1 MKPEY
6 NYILFQG
13 NLDRLSSFSIVNR
26 ILIGGLKNLGY
37 RVKEVPN
44 DTRRKVRLPAEIP
57 DLYIFHGHPYDF
69 VNAPGR
75 SNIFI
80 LNYEYFEIKKE
91 DRVLIDRLNNYFDL
105 VLVSTDFVR
114 EILVKNGLRTRVGM
128 LPWGVDREQFN
139 PGVSPVK
146 INGLKGF
153 NFLYAGVFTERKGID
168 VLIRA
173 YLDEFGADEDVALV
187 IKEAM
192 RQRHYGPW
200 IDRIMASVKNIKSAP
215 KIIHINKADRSI
227 AGYFTA
233 CDAGV
238 FPFRG
243 EGFGLPI
250 LECIA
255 SGRKVLV
262 TRGTG
267 PVDFCNGENSLFIK
281 AQKHRSGGKLQL
293 MPDVLHLRKLMRETF
308 NRGPLNARERK
319 KVVNSVSDFT
329 WQRTIGLLRSYADA
343 ELNALEE
350 MMAKKRR
357 PSHKG
362 PVGSE
367 SPAVTFAYFEKGLTS
382 WRKTSAKI
390 DGALGK
396 AFKNYKSVSF
406 RSRTADRGTDVVIGQ
421 SGFAL
426 EHFTR
431 ASERNPDVLKVLYRE
446 SGPLENML
454 RIANRERRI
463 CGVGGRDV
471 QPIERWRNR
480 LEIETTDRLILFSE
494 ISKRLFKDSG
504 CPEEKIEVLR
514 LGINVHEPVFRK
526 RRKDTRFLFVGT
538 DSFRKGIR
546 ILFEAWDQLKPK
558 RAELVCISD
567 DVLQS
572 RLLLGYLVRNDNI
585 TIKPLMPYRKFVAE
599 YRDIDCLVLPSFEDV
614 FPFVIGEG
622 MGYGKPAILSADTG
636 TSEIL
641 THKHDGLV
649 VETGSVESLKE
660 AILYMC
666 DNSANIKTLGE
677 AAFETATEY
686 SWKRF
691 ERSLCELISRL
702 YDERR

>member
-1 MKPEY
+1 MKPDY

-13 NLDRLSSFSIVNR
+13 NLEKLSSFSIVNR
-26 ILIGGLKNLGY
+26 ILVGGLKDLGY
-37 RVKEVPN
+37 RVKEVPT
-44 DTRRKVRLPAEIP
+44 DTRRKVGLQAEIP

-69 VNAPGR
+69 VNAPGK

-91 DRVLIDRLNNYFDL
+91 DRVLIERLNNYFDL

-114 EILVKNGLRTRVGM
+114 KILIKNGLRTRVGM
-128 LPWGVDREQFN
+128 LPWGVDRGQFN
-139 PGVSPVK
+139 PDVK
-146 INGLKGF
+146 PAGISGLKGF

-168 VLIRA
+168 VLVRA
-173 YLDEFGADEDVALV
+173 YLDEFGADEDVALI

-192 RQRHYGPW
+192 RQRHYEPW
-200 IDRIMASVKNIKSAP
+200 IDGIMTSVKNARSAP
-215 KIIHINKADRSI
+215 KIIHINKADKSI

-255 SGRKVLV
+255 SGRKVIV

-281 AQKHRSGGKLQL
+281 AEKQRSRGKLHL
-293 MPDVLHLRKLMRETF
+293 RPDVLHLRKLMREAF
-308 NRGPLNARERK
+308 NKGPLNAEERK
-319 KVVNSVSDFT
+319 KVVDSVSDFT
-329 WQRTIGLLRSYADA
+329 WQRTIGLLKSYVDKELDA
-343 ELNALEE
+343 LREKKS
-350 MMAKKRR
+350 KKRVLSQKGQTDSKS
-357 PSHKG
+357 PS
-362 PVGSE
+362 
-367 SPAVTFAYFEKGLTS
+367 VTFAYYEKGLTS
-382 WRKTSAKI
+382 WRKTSARI

-396 AFKNYKSVSF
+396 AFKNYQSVSF
-406 RSRTADRGTDVVIGQ
+406 RTGPSARKTDVILGQ
-421 SGFAL
+421 SGYAL

-431 ASERNPDVLKVLYRE
+431 ASGYNPDVLKLLYRE

-454 RIANRERRI
+454 RITNRERLM
-463 CGVGGRDV
+463 CGIEKRDV
-471 QPIERWRNR
+471 PAIELWRNR
-480 LEIETTDRLILFSE
+480 LEINTADRLILFSE
-494 ISKRLFKDSG
+494 ISKRLFRKAG
-504 CPEEKIEVLR
+504 IPEEKMAVLR

-526 RRKDTRFLFVGT
+526 RRRDIRFLFVGT
-538 DSFRKGIR
+538 DSYRKGIR
-546 ILFEAWDQLKPK
+546 VLFEAWDQLKLK
-558 RAELVCISD
+558 NAELVCISD
-567 DVLQS
+567 DLLQS

-585 TIKPLMPYRKFVAE
+585 TVRPLMPYREFVAE
-599 YRDIDCLVLPSFEDV
+599 YRNIDCLVLPSFEDV

-666 DNSANIKTLGE
+666 DNSDNIKTMGE
-677 AAFETATEY
+677 AAYETASEY
-686 SWKRF
+686 GWKRF
-691 ERSLCELISRL
+691 ESSLCELIERL
-702 YDERR
+702 YAERR